1 MRKNQKVN
9 AVIISKINP
18 GMNTALFENTTTQFD
33 DEGNTSNTAESYYTP
48 ITEYKGI
55 NQENYKSPGN
65 VSLSAFREKLI
76 GLRTSLK
83 DYKATPSST
92 LKEGDQYGFEVKLRV
107 QDDGDDQ
114 KVYYMEIGVYRKVI
128 NTTTGELGADEYGR
142 IRMLTNLE
150 HNELL
155 AVLPQN
161 TNSDTTDD
169 VSEIKYYYG
178 MKDLIVDS
186 DVDDRIWRFVGENEW
201 RSTTYMILDLNKNLS
216 INKGAYL
223 TLNMPFT
230 NNIGWYEPMRK
241 RVDGWKV
248 IEIKQWN

>member
-1 MRKNQKVN
+1 MKYYKV
-9 AVIISKINP
+9 P
-18 GMNTALFENTTTQFD
+18 P
-33 DEGNTSNTAESYYTP
+33 NTAE
-48 ITEYKGI
+48 
-55 NQENYKSPGN
+55 
-65 VSLSAFREKLI
+65 
-76 GLRTSLK
+76 
-83 DYKATPSST
+83 
-92 LKEGDQYGFEVKLRV
+92 EGDSYGFEVKLRI

-114 KVYYMEIGVYRKVI
+114 KVYYMAIGVYRKVI
-128 NTTTGELGADEYGR
+128 DTTTGELGADEYGR
-142 IRMLTNLE
+142 IRMLTGLKHPELE
-150 HNELL
+150 

-161 TNSDTTDD
+161 TNGEDD
-169 VSEIKYYYG
+169 DNVSKIKYYYG

-248 IEIKQWN
+248 NDIAQMK

>member
-1 MRKNQKVN
+1 MRKNQKAN

-18 GMNTALFENTTTQFD
+18 GMNTALFENTITQFD
-33 DEGNTSNTAESYYTP
+33 NEGNENNTVDDYYNK
-48 ITEYKGI
+48 IEEYKGI

-65 VSLSAFREKLI
+65 VSLSTFREKLI
-76 GLRTSLK
+76 GLRTALK
-83 DYKATPSST
+83 DYKVTQGT
-92 LKEGDQYGFEVKLRV
+92 ELNDGDQYGFEVKLRI
-107 QDDGDDQ
+107 QEDGNDQ
-114 KVYYMEIGVYRKVI
+114 KVYYMAVGVYRKVI
-128 NTTTGELGADEYGR
+128 NGELSSDEYGR
-142 IRMLTNLE
+142 IRMLTDLKHEELE
-150 HNELL
+150 EI
-155 AVLPQN
+155 LPQN
-161 TNSDTTDD
+161 TNTDPD
-169 VSEIKYYYG
+169 DDIKIKYYYG

-248 IEIKQWN
+248 TEIDKFIH

>member
-1 MRKNQKVN
+1 MRKIQKAN
-9 AVIISKINP
+9 AIIINSINP
-18 GMNTALFENTTTQFD
+18 EMNTALFENIITQYD
-33 DEGNTSNTAESYYTP
+33 GTDTDQDKYYTK

-65 VSLSAFREKLI
+65 VSLSTFREKLI

-83 DYKATPSST
+83 DFTPPQDSVD
-92 LKEGDQYGFEVKLRV
+92 GDYGFEVNLKI
-107 QDDGDDQ
+107 QDEDPD
-114 KVYYMEIGVYRKVI
+114 KVYYITIGVYRKLVS
-128 NTTTGELGADEYGR
+128 NKLGIDEYGR
-142 IRMLTNLE
+142 IRMLTDLKHDELE
-150 HNELL
+150 
-155 AVLPQN
+155 
-161 TNSDTTDD
+161 
-169 VSEIKYYYG
+169 EILEDEEKPVKYYYG

-223 TLNMPFT
+223 TLNIPFS

-241 RVDGWKV
+241 RIIGWNAT
-248 IEIKQWN
+248 EIKEIK

>member
-1 MRKNQKVN
+1 MRKNLKAN

-33 DEGNTSNTAESYYTP
+33 DEGDQNNTAENYYTA

-83 DYKATPSST
+83 DYKAPPNTE
-92 LKEGDQYGFEVKLRV
+92 EGTVYGFEVKLRI

-114 KVYYMEIGVYRKVI
+114 KVYYMAIGVYRKVI
-128 NTTTGELGADEYGR
+128 NKETGELSADEYGR
-142 IRMLTNLE
+142 IRMLTGLE
-150 HNELL
+150 HPELK

-161 TNSDTTDD
+161 TNGEDDDD

-248 IEIKQWN
+248 IDIKQWN

>member
-1 MRKNQKVN
+1 MRKNQKAN
-9 AVIISKINP
+9 AVIINTINP
-18 GMNTALFENTTTQFD
+18 GMNTALFENTITQFD
-33 DEGNTSNTAESYYTP
+33 NEGNAENTAENYYTA

-76 GLRTSLK
+76 GLRTALK
-83 DYKATPSST
+83 DYKAKPSQT
-92 LKEGDQYGFEVKLRV
+92 LQEGDQYGFEVKLRV
-107 QDDGDDQ
+107 QEDGDDQ
-114 KVYYMEIGVYRKVI
+114 KVFYMAIGVYRKVI
-128 NTTTGELGADEYGR
+128 DRTTGELGVDEYGR
-142 IRMLTNLE
+142 IRMLTDLE
-150 HNELL
+150 HSELL
-155 AVLPQN
+155 GVLPEN
-161 TNSDTTDD
+161 TVT
-169 VSEIKYYYG
+169 EIKYYYG

-248 IEIKQWN
+248 IEIAQLK

>member
-1 MRKNQKVN
+1 MRKNQKAN

-18 GMNTALFENTTTQFD
+18 GMNTALFENTITQFD
-33 DEGNTSNTAESYYTP
+33 NGDEPDKTVDNYYTA

-76 GLRTSLK
+76 GLRTALK
-83 DYKATPSST
+83 DYELPDDAV
-92 LKEGDQYGFEVKLRV
+92 EGSQYGFEVKLRI

-114 KVYYMEIGVYRKVI
+114 KVYYMAVGVYRKVI
-128 NTTTGELGADEYGR
+128 GDELSADEYGR
-142 IRMLTNLE
+142 IKMLTNLKHE
-150 HNELL
+150 ELERL
-155 AVLPQN
+155 LVEN
-161 TNSDTTDD
+161 GNSSAME
-169 VSEIKYYYG
+169 VKYYYG

-241 RVDGWKV
+241 RVDGWKATSIGV
-248 IEIKQWN
+248 LN

>member
-1 MRKNQKVN
+1 MRKNQKAN

-18 GMNTALFENTTTQFD
+18 GMNTALFENTITQFD
-33 DEGNTSNTAESYYTP
+33 GTDEPDKTVDNYYTA

-76 GLRTSLK
+76 GLRTALK
-83 DYKATPSST
+83 DYELPDDAA
-92 LKEGDQYGFEVKLRV
+92 EGSQYGFEVKLRI

-114 KVYYMEIGVYRKVI
+114 KVYYMAVGVYRKVI
-128 NTTTGELGADEYGR
+128 GDELSADEYGR
-142 IRMLTNLE
+142 IKMLTNLKHE
-150 HNELL
+150 ELERL
-155 AVLPQN
+155 LVEN
-161 TNSDTTDD
+161 GTSSVTE
-169 VSEIKYYYG
+169 VKYYYG
-178 MKDLIVDS
+178 MKDMIVDS

-241 RVDGWKV
+241 RVDGWKATSIGV
-248 IEIKQWN
+248 LN

>member
-1 MRKNQKVN
+1 MRKNLKAN

-33 DEGNTSNTAESYYTP
+33 DEGDQNNTAENYYTA

-83 DYKATPSST
+83 DYKVPPNTAE
-92 LKEGDQYGFEVKLRV
+92 EGDSYGFEVKLRI

-114 KVYYMEIGVYRKVI
+114 KVYYMAIGVYRKVI
-128 NTTTGELGADEYGR
+128 DTTTGELGADEYGR
-142 IRMLTNLE
+142 IRMLTGLKHPELE
-150 HNELL
+150 

-161 TNSDTTDD
+161 TNGEDD
-169 VSEIKYYYG
+169 DNVSKIKYYYG

-248 IEIKQWN
+248 NDIAQMK

>member
-1 MRKNQKVN
+1 MRKNQKAN

-18 GMNTALFENTTTQFD
+18 GMKTALFENTITQFD
-33 DEGNTSNTAESYYTP
+33 NEGDTNNTAENYYTT

-76 GLRTSLK
+76 GLRTALK
-83 DYKATPSST
+83 DYELPDDAV
-92 LKEGDQYGFEVKLRV
+92 EGSQYGFEVKLRI

-114 KVYYMEIGVYRKVI
+114 KVYYMTVGVYRKVI
-128 NTTTGELGADEYGR
+128 GSELSADEYGR
-142 IRMLTNLE
+142 IKMLTNLKHE
-150 HNELL
+150 ELDRL
-155 AVLPQN
+155 LVE
-161 TNSDTTDD
+161 NSSD
-169 VSEIKYYYG
+169 VTEVKYYYG

-241 RVDGWKV
+241 RVDGWKATAIGV
-248 IEIKQWN
+248 LN

>member
-1 MRKNQKVN
+1 MRKNQKAN

-18 GMNTALFENTTTQFD
+18 GMKTALFENTITQFD
-33 DEGNTSNTAESYYTP
+33 NEGDTNNTAENYYTT

-76 GLRTSLK
+76 GLRTALK
-83 DYKATPSST
+83 DYKAPPNTAE
-92 LKEGDQYGFEVKLRV
+92 EGDSYGFEVKLRI

-114 KVYYMEIGVYRKVI
+114 KVYYMAIGVYRKVI
-128 NTTTGELGADEYGR
+128 NKETGELGVDEYGR
-142 IRMLTNLE
+142 IRMLTNLK
-150 HNELL
+150 HPELEEIL
-155 AVLPQN
+155 KQN
-161 TNSDTTDD
+161 DD
-169 VSEIKYYYG
+169 PNDDEVKYYYG

-241 RVDGWKV
+241 RIDGWRVVDIAK
-248 IEIKQWN
+248 WN

>member
-1 MRKNQKVN
+1 MRKNLKAN

-18 GMNTALFENTTTQFD
+18 GMNTALFENTITQFD
-33 DEGNTSNTAESYYTP
+33 NEGDQNNTAENYYNP

-76 GLRTSLK
+76 GLRTLLK
-83 DYKATPSST
+83 NYEGPENTT
-92 LKEGDQYGFEVKLRV
+92 LNDGDQYGFEVKLRI

-114 KVYYMEIGVYRKVI
+114 KVYYMAIGVYRKVV
-128 NTTTGELGADEYGR
+128 GDELSADEYGR
-142 IRMLTNLE
+142 IRMLTGLKHPELE
-150 HNELL
+150 

-161 TNSDTTDD
+161 TNGEDDDD

-248 IEIKQWN
+248 NDIAQMK

>member
-1 MRKNQKVN
+1 MRKNQKAN
-9 AVIISKINP
+9 AIIINKINS
-18 GMNTALFENTTTQFD
+18 GMNTALFENTITQFD
-33 DEGNTSNTAESYYTP
+33 NTDDPDKTVDDYYTA

-55 NQENYKSPGN
+55 SQENYKSPGN

-76 GLRTSLK
+76 GLRTALK
-83 DYKATPSST
+83 DYKVPEDEA
-92 LKEGDQYGFEVKLRV
+92 EGSQYGFEVKLRI

-114 KVYYMEIGVYRKVI
+114 KVYYMAIGVYRKVV
-128 NTTTGELGADEYGR
+128 NGELSADEYGR
-142 IRMLTNLE
+142 IRMLTDLK
-150 HNELL
+150 HDELK

-161 TNSDTTDD
+161 TDDDTTND
-169 VSEIKYYYG
+169 VNEIKYYYG

-241 RVDGWKV
+241 RVDGWRVVDIAK
-248 IEIKQWN
+248 WN

>member
-1 MRKNQKVN
+1 MRKNLKAN

-33 DEGNTSNTAESYYTP
+33 NSDEPDKTAENYYNP

-76 GLRTSLK
+76 GLRTLLK
-83 DYKATPSST
+83 NYEGPENTT
-92 LKEGDQYGFEVKLRV
+92 LNDGDQYGFEVKLRI
-107 QDDGDDQ
+107 QDDSDDQ
-114 KVYYMEIGVYRKVI
+114 KVYYMAIGVYRKVV
-128 NTTTGELGADEYGR
+128 NGELSADEYGR
-142 IRMLTNLE
+142 IRMLTDLK
-150 HNELL
+150 HPELK

-161 TNSDTTDD
+161 TNGEDD
-169 VSEIKYYYG
+169 DNVSEIKYYYG

-248 IEIKQWN
+248 IEIKKMN